1 MKKTYTIT
9 IYIKNGKSSFLS
21 TTVATASSEQDVI
34 DFIAQKKKEF
44 IKKDNLKTKLLKN
57 IEYNISY
64 EETVIINL

>member
-44 IKKDNLKTKLLKN
+44 IKDNLKTKLLKN

>member
-9 IYIKNGKSSFLS
+9 IYIKNGKHSLLS

-44 IKKDNLKTKLLKN
+44 MKDMKPKLFKN
-57 IEYNISY
+57 IEYEISY

>member
-9 IYIKNGKSSFLS
+9 IYIKSGKSSFLS

-44 IKKDNLKTKLLKN
+44 TDSLKTKLFRN
-57 IEYNISY
+57 IEYKISY